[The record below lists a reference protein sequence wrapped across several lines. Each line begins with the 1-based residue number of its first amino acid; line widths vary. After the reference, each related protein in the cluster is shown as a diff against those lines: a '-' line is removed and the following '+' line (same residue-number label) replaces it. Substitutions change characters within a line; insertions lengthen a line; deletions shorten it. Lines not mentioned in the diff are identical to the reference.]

1 MSADEKSALV
11 ASSSSSGSSSHR
23 ETGGAARSRRSL
35 AVACGQ
41 CCLTAA
47 TLPLALFRRR
57 KSDEVGT
64 RWGGMRAVRVD
75 LLQL

>member
-1 MSADEKSALV
+1 MSDDEKSPLV

-35 AVACGQ
+35 AVA
-41 CCLTAA
+41 
-47 TLPLALFRRR
+47 P

-64 RWGGMRAVRVD
+64 RWGGRRAVRVD